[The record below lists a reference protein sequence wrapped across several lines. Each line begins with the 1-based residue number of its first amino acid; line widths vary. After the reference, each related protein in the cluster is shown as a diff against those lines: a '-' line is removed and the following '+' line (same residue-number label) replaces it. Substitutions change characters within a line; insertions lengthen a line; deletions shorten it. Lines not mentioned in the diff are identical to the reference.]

1 MEINYDLLQ
10 IVVKMGRAKSE
21 LPKVSVVYASDEMFR
36 NYVFCFN
43 KEENDNIW
51 IVDLK

>member
-10 IVVKMGRAKSE
+10 IVVKMGRAISE

-36 NYVFCFN
+36 NYVFSFN
-43 KEENDNIW
+43 TDYALE
-51 IVDLK
+51 